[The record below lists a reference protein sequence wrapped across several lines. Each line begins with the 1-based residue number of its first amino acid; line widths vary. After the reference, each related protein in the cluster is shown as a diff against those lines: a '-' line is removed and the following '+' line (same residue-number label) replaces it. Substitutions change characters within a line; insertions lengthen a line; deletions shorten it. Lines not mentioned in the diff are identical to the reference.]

1 VPIRAEVTC
10 KWQLSDTEFFFG
22 FANKGEQLI
31 RRLII
36 KGLYLSSIKRAW
48 SDCQLATV
56 SFIPHQAGVE
66 VSVKLDLRKAEGGEE
81 IKGDVYIETTDS
93 KQPFLR
99 LPIIGFVQN
108 PDREV
113 CCGKDKKV
121 GEDEP

>member
-1 VPIRAEVTC
+1 V
-10 KWQLSDTEFFFG
+10 
-22 FANKGEQLI
+22 
-31 RRLII
+31 
-36 KGLYLSSIKRAW
+36 
-48 SDCQLATV
+48 
-56 SFIPHQAGVE
+56 
-66 VSVKLDLRKAEGGEE
+66 VKKLR
-81 IKGDVYIETTDS
+81 GDVCIETTDS